1 MVRLV
6 DPSQV
11 HLHWTERWHLDY
23 FRKSTVLQCPKIHS
37 GVCWYIRC
45 AKHILQSSIRN
56 NNGCRAISIWR
67 GSEHIEDQESL
78 LDISHFC
85 KATTCLQRNLDRE
98 QPNNRPS
105 IRIHKETVF
114 VTWVILTMLA
124 LFHEDVFAARCYF
137 LSG

>member
-45 AKHILQSSIRN
+45 VKYIMQSFIRN
-56 NNGCRAISIWR
+56 NNPIYFRLLCVGG
-67 GSEHIEDQESL
+67 GSPNDLSCPDDLNIESYL
-78 LDISHFC
+78 F
-85 KATTCLQRNLDRE
+85 
-98 QPNNRPS
+98 P
-105 IRIHKETVF
+105 F
-114 VTWVILTMLA
+114 VVRDGW
-124 LFHEDVFAARCYF
+124 
-137 LSG
+137 